1 MLKNRVVTALILAPS
16 ITTAVY
22 LLDPIGFAILW
33 GGTLLVASWEWGH
46 LAGLESPLA
55 RLGFVAALL
64 TAQLTGSLWVPY
76 TLDWLYWPVVAWWF
90 VFAMALRVAADRL
103 LAIHYPVAVK
113 LIAGFLVLL
122 TSWVLMVWLRIH
134 FGYQQVIYLL
144 VMIWVADITA
154 YFVGKRWGH
163 TKLLSQVSP
172 GKTVEGVYGA
182 LVATGLLAIGVGL
195 WAGLAPIQIA
205 DFIFLTVITVGISI
219 CGDLFESFVKRLRG
233 VKDSSGILPGHGG
246 VLDRNDSLIAG
257 VSVFYAGSVLLG
269 IFLNTAA
276 IDQQP
281 ILIDPGSVGDAIE
294 MPGEEGEVTK
304 EPEPDNDAA
313 NPDSHQDHAGAVHP

>member
-1 MLKNRVVTALILAPS
+1 MLKNRIVTALILAPS
-16 ITTAVY
+16 IIAAVY
-22 LLDPIGFAILW
+22 FLDPIGFAALW
-33 GGTLLVASWEWGH
+33 GITLLVASWEWSH
-46 LAGLESPLA
+46 LAGLTSPLY
-55 RLGFVAALL
+55 RLGFVAVLM

-90 VFAMALRVAADRL
+90 IFATALRLAADRL
-103 LAIHYPVAVK
+103 LAVQFPVAIK

-122 TSWVLMVWLRIH
+122 TSWILMVWLRIH
-134 FGYQQVIYLL
+134 FGYEQVIYLL

-163 TKLLSQVSP
+163 TKLLAQISP

-182 LVATGLLAIGVGL
+182 LLATSALAIGVGF
-195 WAGLAPIQIA
+195 WAGLEPIQIA
-205 DFIFLTVITVGISI
+205 DFVFLSVITVGVSI

-257 VSVFYAGSVLLG
+257 VSVFYAGSILLG
-269 IFLNTAA
+269 IFLNSASV
-276 IDQQP
+276 DQEP
-281 ILIDPGSVGDAIE
+281 ILVDPGAASESMELPFD
-294 MPGEEGEVTK
+294 EGEMMD
-304 EPEPDNDAA
+304 EQADPAQSQDQPD
-313 NPDSHQDHAGAVHP
+313 HQEKHQQ